1 MNYFLVLIGIFIFLY
16 SFFDANIYAS
26 LFGDRAIYCPEEY
39 KKPEQASDVS
49 AVVHNIYLMLYGAAM
64 VIIGLFDYVSGF
76 ISIESFILIVTAVSV
91 FDVVFMLCI
100 EHVFDMNGIK
110 EKIKEKWKKEKVF
123 KDAELHNHEV
133 NMYRAV
139 NNFQKYKKE
148 SCISMGF
155 MLIVMLFFL

>member
-1 MNYFLVLIGIFIFLY
+1 MNYFFVFIGIFIFLY

-26 LFGDRAIYCPEEY
+26 LFGDRSIYCPEQY
-39 KKPEQASDVS
+39 KKAEQASDVS

-64 VIIGLFDYVSGF
+64 VIIGLFEYISGF
-76 ISIESFILIVTAVSV
+76 ISMEFFIFIAMIVSV
-91 FDVVFMLCI
+91 FDVVFMLFV
-100 EHVFDMNGIK
+100 EHIYNMDGIK
-110 EKIKEKWKKEKVF
+110 ESIKEKWKKEKVF

-139 NNFQKYKKE
+139 NRFQRYKKE

-155 MLIVMLFFL
+155 MLILLLFFI